1 MAVPTIITTKLA
13 ELEQLCEKYPSKI
26 PIEDCAAF
34 LGMSGESLRACLEHG
49 SCPFG
54 LGWLKKNAHNRAF
67 YIPTLTFYLWVTQ
80 SAGFREGSG
89 MNRIHVITAGLSFL
103 GLLSATGYAELDKL
117 SMGAYTVL
125 ALFLLAV
132 FAVCA
137 DRRRAHEKRRCQ
149 DGNPDQRQ
157 RKIYST
163 T

>member
-67 YIPTLTFYLWVTQ
+67 THSDIDLLSLGDAIRRIQ
-80 SAGFREGSG
+80 RGGQG

-137 DRRRAHEKRRCQ
+137 DRAARA
-149 DGNPDQRQ
+149 
-157 RKIYST
+157 
-163 T
+163 